1 MIQSKN
7 RIFYKAAA
15 DFKENQYSMYQIYLL
30 HNGYWI
36 FTIGDEKCY
45 INSNCIFCTDNRTK
59 IEVLFHQGKEAE
71 CIAFSL
77 ENSDQYRS
85 SELMIFHL
93 RNRIHNGVLLLDEK
107 TYRQAA
113 NWFASIHT
121 HLPEKPDEIFKLI
134 HLLNS
139 FLKNMI
145 PSDIYDSLACSVR
158 KYLDTHYHENI
169 SIENL
174 CKIFST
180 NRTTLAKHFQEGYGT
195 TISKYIMEKRIR
207 HAKNLLTFTS
217 MPLAE
222 VAFAC
227 GFEGQSYFSKSFS
240 ESVGIPPFKY
250 RQTQRK

>member
-85 SELMIFHL
+85 SELL
-93 RNRIHNGVLLLDEK
+93 
-107 TYRQAA
+107 
-113 NWFASIHT
+113 S
-121 HLPEKPDEIFKLI
+121 LI
-134 HLLNS
+134 HISRMLFKNS
-139 FLKNMI
+139 
-145 PSDIYDSLACSVR
+145 SDFSFPYE
-158 KYLDTHYHENI
+158 K
-169 SIENL
+169 SI
-174 CKIFST
+174 
-180 NRTTLAKHFQEGYGT
+180 
-195 TISKYIMEKRIR
+195 ISKKLLS
-207 HAKNLLTFTS
+207 AKAPTS
-217 MPLAE
+217 
-222 VAFAC
+222 
-227 GFEGQSYFSKSFS
+227 
-240 ESVGIPPFKY
+240 
-250 RQTQRK
+250 